1 MLYNPAQNAARI
13 SAQPGRAVVPH
24 TRPRGSSTYVN
35 NNLGNFEVL
44 MQGTYDFRENEAGDG
59 STDMGDG
66 SIDMGYLATQ
76 ALP

>member
-1 MLYNPAQNAARI
+1 
-13 SAQPGRAVVPH
+13 
-24 TRPRGSSTYVN
+24 
-35 NNLGNFEVL
+35 